1 MLDQV
6 YEFFGLAGLETPP
19 SCLAELIPY
28 LLQFTVAIVL
38 VLATFKLVAAVLKC
52 FFSWGWLK

>member
-6 YEFFGLAGLETPP
+6 YAFFGLAGLETSPAN
-19 SCLAELIPY
+19 LAELIPY

-38 VLATFKLVAAVLKC
+38 VLAVFKLVAAILKC